1 LKSILLELLPDLLW
15 CPSGAPQ
22 GAGGK
27 MSASDA
33 STAIYVTDTPKQI
46 KKKIGGAFSGGQETA
61 ELQRELG
68 ANLEVD
74 VAYQYLR
81 FFLEDDDELK
91 RIGEEYKAGR
101 LMTGDVKGKLIEVLG
116 ELVGG
121 HQQRR
126 AAVTDDVVKRFM
138 EVRPLDF

>member
-1 LKSILLELLPDLLW
+1 
-15 CPSGAPQ
+15 
-22 GAGGK
+22 

-33 STAIYVTDTPKQI
+33 NTAIYVTDTPKQI

-61 ELQRELG
+61 ELQRQLG

-81 FFLEDDDELK
+81 FFLEDDDELR

-101 LMTGDVKGKLIEVLG
+101 MMTGEVKGKLIEVLG
-116 ELVGG
+116 ELVGE
-121 HQQRR
+121 HQRR
-126 AAVTDDVVKRFM
+126 RAEVTDDTIRQFM
-138 EVRPLDF
+138 EVRPLEF